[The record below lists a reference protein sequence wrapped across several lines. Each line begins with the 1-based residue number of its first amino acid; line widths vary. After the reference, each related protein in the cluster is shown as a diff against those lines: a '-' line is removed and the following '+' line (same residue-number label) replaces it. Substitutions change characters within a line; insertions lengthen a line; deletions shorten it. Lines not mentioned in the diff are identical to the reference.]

1 MNNPLLAIS
10 TLPPFSKIKPEY
22 VEPAI
27 DKIIAD
33 NRAGLES
40 LLNDKMEP
48 DWENFVQPLEE
59 MDDRLNKVWSPI
71 RHMNSVANSEEL
83 RKAYNKCLPKLS
95 EYGTEMGQ
103 NKQLYKAYKAVA
115 ESEDYS
121 LLDAAQ
127 KKTIQNALRDF
138 YLSGVDLTDEKKQRF
153 KEIAQRLSEL
163 SAKFEEN
170 VLDAT
175 QAWEKQ
181 CLNKSDLEGLPDSAL
196 EMVNQTAQ
204 QREKEGWL
212 LTLEFPSY
220 HAVITY
226 ADDRS
231 LREEIY
237 KAYTTRASDQGDNP
251 DWDNSLIM
259 EEMLALRHEVAQ
271 LLGFN
276 DYAERS
282 LATKMAESPDQV
294 MDFLADLADKSRP
307 QAQEEMEELS
317 RFAKGVLGI
326 NEVQAWDIAYIS
338 EKMKGA
344 YYDLSQEDL
353 KPYFP
358 VDQVVEGLFKLVQR
372 LYGITVKEE
381 KNVDIWH
388 PDVQFYEIFDT
399 DGELRAKFYFDLYAR
414 PKKRG
419 GAWMDECISRMR
431 KTEGIQIPVAYMTC
445 NSTPPVGDKPAL
457 FTHNEVITLFHE
469 FGHGLHHMLT
479 RIDRPSVSGISGVE
493 WDAVE
498 LPSQFME
505 NWCWEREAL
514 DLFAEHYE
522 THEKLP
528 ETLYQKLIDS
538 KNFQIAMQ
546 MVRQL
551 EFSLFDLR
559 IHHEY
564 RPKKGARIQE
574 ILDKVRKQV
583 AVIIP
588 PKFNR
593 FQHGFSHIFGGGYAA
608 GYYSYKWA
616 EVLSADAYAR
626 FEEEGLFDKKVGED
640 FLRNIIEVGGS
651 RDAMESFKAFRGR
664 EPNIDALLRHCGMAA

>member
-10 TLPPFSKIKPEY
+10 TLPAFSKIKPEH

-27 DKIIAD
+27 DTILAD
-33 NRAGLES
+33 NRAALES
-40 LLNDKMEP
+40 LLNHVTRP
-48 DWENFVQPLEE
+48 DWDNLIQPLEE
-59 MDDRLNKVWSPI
+59 MEDLLDRIWSPV
-71 RHMNSVANSEEL
+71 RHMNSVVNSEAL
-83 RKAYNKCLPKLS
+83 REAYNRCLPKLS
-95 EYGTEMGQ
+95 EYGTERGQ
-103 NKQLYKAYKAVA
+103 NRRLYEAYKVIS
-115 ESEDYS
+115 ESEQYS
-121 LLDAAQ
+121 MLDPAQ

-138 YLSGVDLTDEKKQRF
+138 HLSGVDLTDEKKQRY
-153 KEIAQRLSEL
+153 KEISQRLSEL
-163 SAKFEEN
+163 SSKFEEN

-175 QAWEKQ
+175 QGWVKH
-181 CLNKSDLEGLPDSAL
+181 CLNKSDLKGLPDSAL
-196 EMVNQTAQ
+196 EMACQTAQ
-204 QREKEGWL
+204 QREKEGWF

-226 ADDRS
+226 ADDCS

-237 KAYTTRASDQGDNP
+237 KAYMTRASDQGDNP

-259 EEMLALRHEVAQ
+259 EETLALRHEIAQ

-294 MDFLADLADKSRP
+294 KAFLEDLADKSRP
-307 QAQEEMEELS
+307 QAQQEMHELAG
-317 RFAKGVLGI
+317 FAKEVLGI
-326 NEVQAWDIAYIS
+326 NKVYAWDIAYVS
-338 EKMKGA
+338 EKMKSA
-344 YYDLSQEDL
+344 YFDLSQEDL

-358 VDQVVEGLFKLVQR
+358 VNQVVEGLFKLVQR
-372 LYGITVKEE
+372 LNGIRVKE
-381 KNVDIWH
+381 KKDVDIWH
-388 PDVQFYEIFDT
+388 PDVQFYEIFDA
-399 DGELRAKFYFDLYAR
+399 DGELRARFYFDLYAR

-419 GAWMDECISRMR
+419 GAWMDECISRMETADR
-431 KTEGIQIPVAYMTC
+431 VQIPVAYITC

-457 FTHNEVITLFHE
+457 FTHDEVITLFHE

-479 RIDRPSVSGISGVE
+479 RIGRSSVSGINGVE

-514 DLFAEHYE
+514 DLFARHYE
-522 THEKLP
+522 TNEKLP
-528 ETLYQKLIDS
+528 DVLYQNLIKS
-538 KNFQIAMQ
+538 KNFQAAMQ

-559 IHHEY
+559 IHRGYKREE
-564 RPKKGARIQE
+564 GARIQE
-574 ILDKVRKQV
+574 ILNQVRNEI

-588 PKFNR
+588 PDFNR

-616 EVLSADAYAR
+616 EVLSADAFAR

-640 FLRNIIEVGGS
+640 FLQNILEVGGS

-664 EPNIDALLRHCGMAA
+664 EPKIDALLRHCGMAA

>member
-1 MNNPLLAIS
+1 MNNPLLATS

-22 VEPAI
+22 VESAI

-48 DWENFVQPLEE
+48 DWESLVQPLEE
-59 MDDRLNKVWSPI
+59 MDDRLNRVWSPI

-83 RKAYNKCLPKLS
+83 REAYNKCLPKLS
-95 EYGTEMGQ
+95 DYGTEMGQ
-103 NKQLYKAYKAVA
+103 NKRLYEAYKAIA
-115 ESEDYS
+115 ENEGYS
-121 LLDAAQ
+121 SLDTAQ

-138 YLSGVDLTDEKKQRF
+138 HLSGVDLTDEKKQRF
-153 KEIAQRLSEL
+153 KEITQRLSEL

-170 VLDAT
+170 ILDAT
-175 QAWEKQ
+175 QAWGKQ

-196 EMVNQTAQ
+196 DMASQTAQ
-204 QREKEGWL
+204 QREKEGWF

-226 ADDRS
+226 ANDRS

-237 KAYTTRASDQGDNP
+237 KAYSTRASDQSGHP

-276 DYAERS
+276 DYVERS
-282 LATKMAESPDQV
+282 LATKMAESPGQV
-294 MDFLADLADKSRP
+294 MDFLVGLADKSRP
-307 QAQEEMEELS
+307 QAQQEMQELS

-326 NEVQAWDIAYIS
+326 NEVHAWDIAYIS

-358 VDQVVEGLFKLVQR
+358 VDRVVAGLFKLVQR
-372 LYGITVKEE
+372 LYGITVKE
-381 KNVDIWH
+381 KKDVDTWH

-399 DGELRAKFYFDLYAR
+399 NGELRAKFYFDLYAR

-431 KTEGIQIPVAYMTC
+431 KAEGIQIPVAYMTC

-528 ETLYQKLIDS
+528 EALYQKLIDS

-546 MVRQL
+546 MARQL

-564 RPKKGARIQE
+564 RPERGARIQE

-640 FLRNIIEVGGS
+640 FLYNIIEVGGS

-664 EPNIDALLRHCGMAA
+664 EPNINALLRHCGMAA